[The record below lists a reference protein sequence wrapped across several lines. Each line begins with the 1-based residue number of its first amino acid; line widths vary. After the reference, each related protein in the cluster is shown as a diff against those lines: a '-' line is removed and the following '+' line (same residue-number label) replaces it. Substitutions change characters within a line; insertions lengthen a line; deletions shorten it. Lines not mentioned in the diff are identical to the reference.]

1 MTISTGLEVLRR
13 DKFSLLAGQRVGLM
27 TNPSAVDHRLDSAY
41 RILSQAPEVRLTSL
55 FGPEHGFA
63 GAAPDAQQIAST
75 TDPRTGL
82 PVYSLYGQSYRP
94 SADMLKNLDVLVCD
108 IQDIG
113 VRYYTYPWTISHILE
128 AAGEYGV
135 RVMVLDRPNPLGGV
149 VVDGP
154 QLDPGLSSFVGRFPV
169 PVRHGLTLGEL
180 AQMINTRWNPTPA
193 NLTIVPCDGW
203 RREMAWED
211 TGLPWV
217 PPSPNMPHLSTLRQY
232 PGACLIEGTELS
244 EGRGTTLP
252 FEIVGAPWIDAFTL
266 ADRLN
271 SEAWAEGMGAR
282 FRPHVFQPT
291 QSKWAGQYCGGVQ
304 VYVIDPAR
312 WRPIQVWLSVITT
325 IYTLYPD
332 HFRWLPEHPDTGVQH
347 FDRLIGSTWVRKEI
361 EAGIR
366 TGKSTS
372 AIIAPFAIEWTDDC
386 RAFEL
391 ERRPFLH
398 YE

>member
-1 MTISTGLEVLRR
+1 MTVSTGLEVLRR
-13 DKFSLLAGQRVGLM
+13 SKFGPLAGQRVGLM
-27 TNPSAVDHRLDSAY
+27 TNPSAIDHRLDSAY
-41 RILSQAPEVRLTSL
+41 TILSRAPEVHLTAL

-63 GAAPDAQQIAST
+63 GAAPDAEQVAST
-75 TDPRTGL
+75 TDTRTGL

-94 SADMLKNLDVLVCD
+94 SAEMLNSVDVLVCD

-113 VRYYTYPWTISHILE
+113 VRYYTFTWTVSHILE

-193 NLTIVPCDGW
+193 QLTVIPCDGW
-203 RREMAWED
+203 RREMQWQD

-217 PPSPNMPHLSTLRQY
+217 PPSPNMPHLDTLRQY
-232 PGACLIEGTELS
+232 PGACLIESTELS
-244 EGRGTTLP
+244 EGRGTALP
-252 FEIVGAPWIDAFTL
+252 FEIAGAPWIDAFAL
-266 ADRLN
+266 AERLN
-271 SEAWAEGMGAR
+271 GEPWAAGMGAR

-291 QSKWAGQYCGGVQ
+291 QSKWAGQTCDGVQ
-304 VYVIDPAR
+304 VYITDPER
-312 WRPIQVWLSVITT
+312 WRPIQVWLGVIAT
-325 IYTLYPD
+325 IYALYPD
-332 HFRWLPEHPDTGVQH
+332 RFQWLPNHPDTGVQH

-366 TGKSTS
+366 AGKSTGE
-372 AIIAPFAIEWTDDC
+372 ILAPFAVEWTDDC

-391 ERRPFLH
+391 ERRPFLL